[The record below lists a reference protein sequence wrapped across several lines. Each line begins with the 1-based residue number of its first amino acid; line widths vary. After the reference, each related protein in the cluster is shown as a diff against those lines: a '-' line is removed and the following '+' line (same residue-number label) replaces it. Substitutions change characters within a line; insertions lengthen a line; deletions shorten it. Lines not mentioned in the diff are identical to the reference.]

1 MSLTNQRKQVYN
13 KRDMRYLPCLV
24 RRRLHKKNTW
34 YTLLW
39 RSCIVPVRTD
49 LCTPRRSRGWSR
61 MQSCQEGEEENCLR
75 GNSCTVSPP
84 PSWWSCRTCEMILAW
99 LQLSSESPAGPECTG
114 HRWCPGQLSC
124 CGSHCRSSPWAEC
137 WRSEPGRV
145 SPWRPWSDW
154 QSSLRGWSL
163 SPPRIGLLGA
173 AHHILAFSRPHTDV
187 CEIFWITPHTLCH
200 IAQNKIE
207 NMYERTKECIF
218 LLWYGKQ
225 IFRYQYPCTAPYD
238 NRDNDDMISPGS
250 VSCEPVSAS
259 PWRDLCREDRDRWP
273 QDWDTGANI
282 LDLALQGESHSCSSF
297 VTYQKIF
304 SFLTKVILEMF

>member
-39 RSCIVPVRTD
+39 RSCIVPERTD

-84 PSWWSCRTCEMILAW
+84 PSWWSSRTCEMILAW

-163 SPPRIGLLGA
+163 SPPGIGLLVQC
-173 AHHILAFSRPHTDV
+173 HHILAFSRPHTDV
-187 CEIFWITPHTLCH
+187 FELFWLIPTLFAILLKIKLKLCMKGLKSAFFFSDMAIKSSYINILVQPHMITEIMMIWSHLVLFHVSQSQLLHGGIFVERIGIGDLRTGTPV
-200 IAQNKIE
+200 
-207 NMYERTKECIF
+207 
-218 LLWYGKQ
+218 Q
-225 IFRYQYPCTAPYD
+225 IFF
-238 NRDNDDMISPGS
+238 IL
-250 VSCEPVSAS
+250 
-259 PWRDLCREDRDRWP
+259 LCRENITRVHHSLHIRRYSPSWP
-273 QDWDTGANI
+273 
-282 LDLALQGESHSCSSF
+282 
-297 VTYQKIF
+297 K
-304 SFLTKVILEMF
+304 

>member
-1 MSLTNQRKQVYN
+1 MSLTNQRKQVYIKLN
-13 KRDMRYLPCLV
+13 MRYLPCLV

-84 PSWWSCRTCEMILAW
+84 PSWWSSRTCEMILAW

-163 SPPRIGLLGA
+163 SPPRIDLLGA
-173 AHHILAFSRPHTDV
+173 VHHILAFSRPHTDV
-187 CEIFWITPHTLCH
+187 CEIFWIAPHTLSH

-207 NMYERTKECIF
+207 NMYERTKEWIF
-218 LLWYGKQ
+218 LLWYGKFSDINILVQPHMITEIMMIWSHLVLFHVSQSQLLHGGIFVERIGIGDLRTGTPVQ
-225 IFRYQYPCTAPYD
+225 IFLILLWWENLTRVHHSLHIRRYS
-238 NRDNDDMISPGS
+238 RS
-250 VSCEPVSAS
+250 
-259 PWRDLCREDRDRWP
+259 WP
-273 QDWDTGANI
+273 
-282 LDLALQGESHSCSSF
+282 
-297 VTYQKIF
+297 K
-304 SFLTKVILEMF
+304 